1 MTTSSRPG
9 ASESGGEPLPT
20 AELVCLSPPRYKRHR
35 FMLIVACAIV
45 ASAVVFRV
53 PSNDRV
59 ELAGMAGL
67 PMPSLCMSKS
77 LLGIDCPGC
86 GLTRSLLCFF
96 QGQFARSLALH
107 SLGWVIAVAVLLQ
120 FPYRILAL
128 VRKQDYPLGKW
139 LPQGFGC
146 ALIVLLVANWVV
158 SLYW

>member
-1 MTTSSRPG
+1 
-9 ASESGGEPLPT
+9 
-20 AELVCLSPPRYKRHR
+20 
-35 FMLIVACAIV
+35 MLIVACAIV

-53 PSNDRV
+53 PTNDRV

-107 SLGWVIAVAVLLQ
+107 PLGWVIAVAVLLQ

-139 LPQGFGC
+139 LPQGFGYT
-146 ALIVLLVANWVV
+146 LIVLLVANWVV
-158 SLYW
+158 SLFW